1 MLKIQKDKTLKS
13 RGRRSLTRLPRAGR
27 ISMISNSALRQR
39 REMALQ
45 AEGTAW
51 AKVWI

>member
-1 MLKIQKDKTLKS
+1 MLKTQKDKTLKS

-27 ISMISNSALRQR
+27 ISTITNSALRQR
-39 REMALQ
+39 REIAFQ

>member
-1 MLKIQKDKTLKS
+1 MLKTQKDKTLKS
-13 RGRRSLTRLPRAGR
+13 RGRRSLTSLPRAGR
-27 ISMISNSALRQR
+27 LSMISNRALRQR

-51 AKVWI
+51 EKVWI